1 MKGLSC
7 NSGLLHEYSVEQ
19 AMDILAEQGY
29 QAIDIS
35 LELAPPFIPPPKPH
49 MSSAVDAG
57 RRRAVRRYA
66 QRTGIAIGALNAHTN
81 VIHGEPAVRQENVE
95 FIRGALHLAA
105 DMEVPYVISG
115 CGVKLFYGW
124 ESTYWE
130 WCLEAMRDLAEEA
143 ERLGVMILIEAASP
157 YGSLVHSLER
167 LQRLLSTEGLE
178 TLAVLFDPAHY
189 HVRGDSVLDAYL
201 ALGDKVKHMHAKD
214 ARGDRE
220 NFGFPPL
227 GEGDVDFKG
236 LIRAM
241 VANGFDGYISV
252 EYEAMAWGYPDNPR
266 QVLTDGKAFVE
277 GILAQD

>member
-7 NSGLLHEYSVEQ
+7 NSGLLHMYSVEQ
-19 AMDILAEQGY
+19 SIDVLADQGY

-35 LELAPPFIPPPKPH
+35 LELAPPFLPPPKPH
-49 MSSAVDAG
+49 MDSGVDAA
-57 RRRAVRRYA
+57 RRRAVRDAARA
-66 QRTGIAIGALNAHTN
+66 AGLAIGALNAHTN
-81 VIHGEPAVRQENVE
+81 VIHGDPEERRRNTE
-95 FIRGALHLAA
+95 FIRGALHLAS

-130 WCLEAMRDLAEEA
+130 WCIEAMRDLTADA

-157 YGSLVHSLER
+157 YGSLVHNLAR
-167 LQRLLSTEGLE
+167 LQRLLDTEGLE
-178 TLAVLFDPAHY
+178 GLGVLFDPAHY

-214 ARGDRE
+214 ARGNSE

-227 GEGDVDFKG
+227 GEGEIDFARLIASMVKG
-236 LIRAM
+236 
-241 VANGFDGYISV
+241 GFSGYISV
-252 EYEAMAWGYPDNPR
+252 EYEAMAWGYPDDPL
-266 QVLTDGKAFVE
+266 QVLADGKAFVE
-277 GILAQD
+277 EILERV

>member
-7 NSGLLHEYSVEQ
+7 NSGLLHEYGVEQ
-19 AMDILAEQGY
+19 AMDVLAEHGY

-57 RRRAVRRYA
+57 RRRAVRSYA
-66 QRTGIAIGALNAHTN
+66 QQTGIAIGALNAHTN
-81 VIHGEPAVRQENVE
+81 VIHGEPEVRRENVE

-157 YGSLVHSLER
+157 YGSLVHSLAR
-167 LQRLLSTEGLE
+167 LQRLLSTVGLE
-178 TLAVLFDPAHY
+178 TLGVLFDPAHY
-189 HVRGDSVLDAYL
+189 HVRGDSVLAAYL

-236 LIRAM
+236 LIRTM

-252 EYEAMAWGYPDNPR
+252 EYEAMAWGYPDDPR
-266 QVLTDGKAFVE
+266 QVLTDGKEFVE
-277 GILAQD
+277 GILAED

>member
-7 NSGLLHEYSVEQ
+7 NSGLLHTYSVEQ
-19 AMDILAEQGY
+19 SMDILVEHGY

-49 MSSAVDAG
+49 MSSAADAG
-57 RRRAVRRYA
+57 RRRAVRDYA
-66 QRTGIAIGALNAHTN
+66 RQAGIAIGALNAHTN
-81 VIHGEPAVRQENVE
+81 VIHGDPEVRRENVE
-95 FIRGALHLAA
+95 FIRGALHLAT
-105 DMEVPYVISG
+105 DLEVPYVISG

-130 WCLEAMRDLAEEA
+130 WCLAAMRELAAEG

-157 YGSLVHSLER
+157 YGSLVHSLTR
-167 LQRLLSTEGLE
+167 LQRLLNSDGLEGLG
-178 TLAVLFDPAHY
+178 VLFDPAHY

-201 ALGDKVKHMHAKD
+201 ALGERVKHMHAKD

-227 GEGDVDFKG
+227 GEGDVDFG
-236 LIRAM
+236 ALINAM
-241 VANGFDGYISV
+241 IDNGFSGYISV

-266 QVLTDGKAFVE
+266 QVLADGKEFLE
-277 GILAQD
+277 GIIERG

>member
-19 AMDILAEQGY
+19 AMDILAEHGY
-29 QAIDIS
+29 RAIDIS

-57 RRRAVRRYA
+57 RRRAVRSYA
-66 QRTGIAIGALNAHTN
+66 QQTGIAIGALNAHTN

-157 YGSLVHSLER
+157 YGSLVYNLAR

-178 TLAVLFDPAHY
+178 TLGVLFDPAHY
-189 HVRGDSVLDAYL
+189 HVRGDSVLDAFL

-227 GEGDVDFKG
+227 GEGEIDFKG
-236 LIRAM
+236 LIKAM
-241 VANGFDGYISV
+241 VAHGFDGYISV
-252 EYEAMAWGYPDNPR
+252 EYEAMAWGYPDDPR
-266 QVLTDGKAFVE
+266 QVLTDAKRFVE
-277 GILAQD
+277 GILAED

>member
-7 NSGLLHEYSVEQ
+7 NSGLLHTYSVEQ
-19 AMDILAEQGY
+19 SMDILVEHGY

-35 LELAPPFIPPPKPH
+35 LELAPPFLPPPKPH
-49 MSSAVDAG
+49 MDSGVDAA
-57 RRRAVRRYA
+57 RRRAVRDYA
-66 QRTGIAIGALNAHTN
+66 RKAGIAIGALNAHTN
-81 VIHGEPAVRQENVE
+81 VIHGDPEERRRNTE
-95 FIRGALHLAA
+95 FIRGALQLAA

-130 WCLEAMRDLAEEA
+130 WCIEAMRDLTADA

-157 YGSLVHSLER
+157 YGSLVHNLAR
-167 LQRLLSTEGLE
+167 LQRLLDTEGLE
-178 TLAVLFDPAHY
+178 GLGVLFDPAHY

-214 ARGDRE
+214 ARGNSE

-227 GEGDVDFKG
+227 GEGEIDFARLIASMVKG
-236 LIRAM
+236 
-241 VANGFDGYISV
+241 GFSGYISV
-252 EYEAMAWGYPDNPR
+252 EYEAMAWGYPDDPL
-266 QVLTDGKAFVE
+266 QVLADGKAFVE
-277 GILAQD
+277 EILERV

>member
-1 MKGLSC
+1 
-7 NSGLLHEYSVEQ
+7 
-19 AMDILAEQGY
+19 MDILAEHGY

-49 MSSAVDAG
+49 MSSAADAG
-57 RRRAVRRYA
+57 QRRAVRSYA
-66 QRTGIAIGALNAHTN
+66 ERTGIAIGALNAHTN
-81 VIHGEPAVRQENVE
+81 VIHGEPAVRRENVE

-105 DMEVPYVISG
+105 DLEVEYVITG

-124 ESTYWE
+124 ESTYWD
-130 WCLEAMRDLAEEA
+130 WCLEAMRDLAAEG

-157 YGSLVHSLER
+157 YGSLVHSLAR
-167 LQRLLSTEGLE
+167 LQRLLGTEGLE
-178 TLAVLFDPAHY
+178 TLGVLFDPAHY
-189 HVRGDSVLDAYL
+189 HVRGDAVLDAYA

-227 GEGDVDFKG
+227 GEGDIDFGG

-252 EYEAMAWGYPDNPR
+252 EYEAMAWGYPDDPK
-266 QVLTDGKAFVE
+266 QVLVDGKAFVE
-277 GILAQD
+277 GILGED

>member
-19 AMDILAEQGY
+19 AMDILAEHGY

-57 RRRAVRRYA
+57 RRRAVRSYA
-66 QRTGIAIGALNAHTN
+66 QQTGIAIGALNAHTN

-157 YGSLVHSLER
+157 YGSLVYNLAR

-178 TLAVLFDPAHY
+178 TLGVLFDPAHY
-189 HVRGDSVLDAYL
+189 HVRGDSVLDAFL

-227 GEGDVDFKG
+227 GEGEIDFKG
-236 LIRAM
+236 LIKAM
-241 VANGFDGYISV
+241 VAHGFDGYISV
-252 EYEAMAWGYPDNPR
+252 EYEAMAWGYPDDPR
-266 QVLTDGKAFVE
+266 QVLTDAKRFVE
-277 GILAQD
+277 GILAED

>member
-19 AMDILAEQGY
+19 AMDILAEHGY
-29 QAIDIS
+29 RAIDIS

-57 RRRAVRRYA
+57 RRRAVRSYA
-66 QRTGIAIGALNAHTN
+66 QQTGIAIGALNAHTN

-143 ERLGVMILIEAASP
+143 ERLDVKILIEAASP
-157 YGSLVHSLER
+157 YGSLVYNLAR

-178 TLAVLFDPAHY
+178 TLGVLFDPAHY
-189 HVRGDSVLDAYL
+189 HVRGDSVLDAFL

-227 GEGDVDFKG
+227 GEGEIDFKG
-236 LIRAM
+236 LIKAM
-241 VANGFDGYISV
+241 VAHGFDGYISV
-252 EYEAMAWGYPDNPR
+252 EYEAMAWGYPDDPR
-266 QVLTDGKAFVE
+266 QVLTDAKRFVE
-277 GILAQD
+277 GILAED

>member
-7 NSGLLHEYSVEQ
+7 NSGLLHTYSVEQ
-19 AMDILAEQGY
+19 AIDILVECGY

-35 LELAPPFIPPPKPH
+35 LELAPPFLPHPKPH
-49 MSSAVDAG
+49 MSSEADAG
-57 RRRAVRRYA
+57 RRRAVRDYA
-66 QRTGIAIGALNAHTN
+66 KQAGIAIGALNAHTN
-81 VIHGEPAVRQENVE
+81 VIHGDPAVRQENIE

-130 WCLEAMRDLAEEA
+130 WCLAALRELTTEAD
-143 ERLGVMILIEAASP
+143 RLGVTILIEAASP
-157 YGSLVHSLER
+157 YGSLVHNLTR
-167 LQRLLSTEGLE
+167 LQRLLNTDGLDS
-178 TLAVLFDPAHY
+178 LGVLFDPAHY

-201 ALGDKVKHMHAKD
+201 ALRDRVKHMHAKD

-227 GEGDVDFKG
+227 GQGDIEFGK
-236 LIRAM
+236 LISAM
-241 VANGFDGYISV
+241 IENGFSGYISV

-266 QVLTDGKAFVE
+266 QVLADGKEFLE
-277 GILAQD
+277 DILEQG